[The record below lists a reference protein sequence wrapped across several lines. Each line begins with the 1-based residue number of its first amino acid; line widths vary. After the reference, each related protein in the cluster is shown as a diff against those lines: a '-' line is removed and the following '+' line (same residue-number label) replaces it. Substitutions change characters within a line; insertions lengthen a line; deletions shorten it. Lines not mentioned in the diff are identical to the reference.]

1 LTLLLTLAKMEH
13 RYKLLLSLIIVTL
26 FSSKGHAQSLV
37 KGTVFQAGSI
47 IKIAHVQVY
56 NKNTRNT
63 VYSNNLADFTIPASL
78 KDTLEF
84 SSEGYIKD
92 IFIVNKFTDVLIQL
106 QQINVLPEVEI
117 KGKLRKHSMGDIAA
131 EYSKEKGIFYKGRP
145 PLALLSPFGGSPVT
159 FFYELFSKDA
169 KRVRRLNKLA
179 EKENEYEEV
188 ERRFTNKFIKD
199 VVPIKDEEIEDF
211 KVAYWPKLEQL
222 RIWSDYDLYN
232 YIKRSYELF
241 LKNR

>member
-1 LTLLLTLAKMEH
+1 LTLLLTLAKMEQ
-13 RYKLLLSLIIVTL
+13 RLRLLLSLLLIFLNV
-26 FSSKGHAQSLV
+26 SVGRAQSLV

-47 IKIAHVQVY
+47 IKISHVQVY

-78 KDTLEF
+78 GDTLEF
-84 SSEGYIKD
+84 SSEGYLKEILIVQKFKD
-92 IFIVNKFTDVLIQL
+92 ILIQL
-106 QQINVLPEVEI
+106 QQISVLHEVEI
-117 KGKLRKHSMGDIAA
+117 KGKLRKHSMGDIAD

-145 PLALLSPFGGSPVT
+145 PLALLSPFGGSPLT

-179 EKENEYEEV
+179 AKENEYEEV

-199 VVPIKDEEIEDF
+199 VVPIKDEELPDF
-211 KVAYWPKLEQL
+211 KVAYWPKVEQL
-222 RIWSDYDLYN
+222 KTWSDYDLYN
-232 YIKRSYELF
+232 YIKKSYELF